1 MKQISLRIKLLLAFF
16 LVALV
21 AAFIG
26 YIGIAKIN
34 QVNDTNTELYEEV
47 TKPLEDLTNLST
59 NNQKIR
65 VLYRDMLI
73 ESEPAKISALISE
86 RKTLSDAIRKQI
98 EDYSQS
104 IKSVDS
110 RQVFEKYKEA
120 REQFLKDVTAYED
133 LIIHSKRTEAYA
145 MIKGSL
151 KSSSST
157 VDECIQRLLK
167 NRIARGEK
175 NSADND
181 KVTASAQTLMIVLL
195 ILGVVIAIALGLVI
209 AANIKGIVKK
219 VLGQTSQLVEASVN
233 GRLDV
238 RGNPEEINFEFR
250 EIIVGMNNTL
260 DAVIKPLNVSAEYI
274 DKISKGD
281 IPSKITEDYK
291 GDFNVIKN
299 NLNQCIDSLNGLLDE
314 MNQMSSEHEKGD
326 IDAVV
331 DVNKFEGSYKVMAQ
345 GINDMVGAHIAIKKK
360 AMGVFTEF
368 GNGNFNATLEQ
379 LPGKK
384 RFIND
389 TIEQVRHN
397 LVALIEDANMLAQAA
412 IEGRLATRADSAR
425 HQGDFRKIVDGIN
438 NTLDAVIGPLKVSAD
453 YIDKISKGML
463 PAKITD
469 NYNGDFNLI
478 KDNLNLLIDALQLV
492 TESTKQVAS
501 GNLEVSISK
510 RSDHDELLNALSEMI
525 KVNTMV
531 VSDIKRIS
539 SGDLTVELKPRSDK
553 DEMLKEL
560 ANMVEQ
566 LRNTV
571 SIVNVTADQV
581 TEGSLEIS
589 SSAQQL
595 SQSANEQASS
605 VEEVSSSVEE
615 MTSIIDQN
623 TDNAKQTEKISIKAA
638 ADITEGNKAVETT
651 IAAMKEIAQKIVV
664 ITAIAEKTDLL
675 AINAAIEAA
684 RAGEHGEGF
693 AVVAAEVRKLAET
706 SQEAAKEITK
716 VAQSSV
722 QIAEKSGELLRQ
734 IVPDIQNTS
743 KLVQE
748 IAAASLEQTS
758 GTKQINAAITQM
770 NTLAQQ
776 NASAS
781 EELASSAE
789 ELTSQAEQLRDVI
802 SFFKIP
808 GSAVAPKAKSISH
821 SHSRSKVVEKP
832 GRKGVAIHL
841 DRGSEHDDQF
851 EAF

>member
-1 MKQISLRIKLLLAFF
+1 MKKVTIRTKLIAAFSLM
-16 LVALV
+16 ALI

-26 YIGIAKIN
+26 YWGATKIN
-34 QVNDTNTELYEEV
+34 EVNDADGVLYDQI
-47 TKPLEDLTNLST
+47 TSPLGDLANIST
-59 NNQKIR
+59 DFQKIR
-65 VLYRDMLI
+65 VLYRDMVTENDPKKIAQMIDERKALSLEIAKLI
-73 ESEPAKISALISE
+73 E
-86 RKTLSDAIRKQI
+86 T
-98 EDYSQS
+98 YG
-104 IKSVDS
+104 KSVS
-110 RQVFEKYKEA
+110 TEKGRRIFENYKVA
-120 REQFLKDVTAYED
+120 REQFLKDIPVIEELALQNKDEEA
-133 LIIHSKRTEAYA
+133 IIY
-145 MIKGSL
+145 MKGPL
-151 KSSSST
+151 KKT
-157 VDECIQRLLK
+157 VDEVVDQINELLK
-167 NRIARGEK
+167 NKIKRGK
-175 NSADND
+175 GISDDND
-181 KVTASAQTLMIVLL
+181 LITNRAEVVMITLL
-195 ILGVVIAIALGLVI
+195 ILGVIAAIVLGLAL
-209 AANIKGIVKK
+209 AAQIKGIVNK
-219 VLGQTSQLVEASVN
+219 VLGQTNQLVDAAVN
-233 GRLDV
+233 GKLEV

-250 EIIVGMNNTL
+250 DIIVGINSTL

-274 DKISKGD
+274 EKISKGE
-281 IPSKITEDYK
+281 IPAKITENYK

-314 MNQMSSEHEKGD
+314 MNRMSSEHEKGD

-331 DVNKFEGSYKVMAQ
+331 EVEKFLGSYKVMAK
-345 GINDMVGAHIAIKKK
+345 GINEMVGAHIAVKKK

-368 GNGNFNATLEQ
+368 GQGNFNATLEQ

-397 LVALIEDANMLAQAA
+397 LGALIEDANMLAQAA
-412 IEGRLATRADSAR
+412 IDGKLATRADVSR

-438 NTLDAVIGPLKVSAD
+438 NTLDTVIGPLKVTAE
-453 YIDKISKGML
+453 YIDKMSKGIL
-463 PAKITD
+463 PSKITD
-469 NYNGDFNLI
+469 SYNGDFNLI

-501 GNLEVSISK
+501 GNLEVAINK
-510 RSDHDELLNALSEMI
+510 RSDHDELLGALNEMI
-525 KVNTMV
+525 KVNTLV
-531 VSDIKRIS
+531 VSDIKRIAN
-539 SGDLTVELKPRSDK
+539 GDLTVDLKPRSDK
-553 DEMLKEL
+553 DELLKEL

-566 LRNTV
+566 LRSTV

-589 SSAQQL
+589 SSAQEL

-605 VEEVSSSVEE
+605 VEEVSSSIEE

-638 ADITEGNKAVETT
+638 ADISEGNKAVETT

-789 ELTSQAEQLRDVI
+789 ELTSQAEQLKDVI

-808 GSAVAPKAKSISH
+808 TATTAPKAKQPVLHTRTRIS
-821 SHSRSKVVEKP
+821 EKP
-832 GRKGVAIHL
+832 VRKGVAIKL
-841 DRGSEHDDQF
+841 DRGVEHDEGF
-851 EAF
+851 EAY